1 MICVQ
6 WGALW
11 SRSTGSDGLP
21 VAVSPAFFWGTSSFE
36 TDSLPNGRYV
46 HMKRL
51 HT

>member
-21 VAVSPAFFWGTSSFE
+21 VAVSPGI
-36 TDSLPNGRYV
+36 LLGHIIV
-46 HMKRL
+46 
-51 HT
+51 